1 MRNANSPNFPFK
13 ISHSYSSNNYCPHTN
28 RKKPNELRTH
38 LLNSFTNENMDMF
51 RLDCNKELNRGGY
64 HNKYYD
70 NMINIDRS
78 EGFKQYEKNKN
89 KIHLIDTLKSN
100 YSMSQNQNYLKKI
113 ISNEE
118 AQLISQKNLH
128 QNKQKHLNNS
138 CLPLTFEETKMLQ
151 ENYNINNKIP
161 YKLSRSVN
169 SKELLNKDVASSYQ
183 SKMSPLYLINMN
195 DYQISEGDKENPQRE
210 FVFQM
215 KDYKVKDPIK
225 DKVMIIHNKNK
236 VAVNK
241 WSPFYENYMKIKD
254 KGFYREGGLFSE
266 YVRTHRKE
274 FDEMQ
279 KDVDDKREKILI
291 EKGYNNYNRED
302 NVKRLKK
309 RRLPPL
315 DNKRRCKSMEE
326 YYY

>member
-1 MRNANSPNFPFK
+1 MRNANSQNFPFK
-13 ISHSYSSNNYCPHTN
+13 ISHSYSSKEYYPHIN
-28 RKKPNELRTH
+28 RKKPNELRTY

-51 RLDCNKELNRGGY
+51 RLNCNKDVNRSGY

-70 NMINIDRS
+70 NIMGLDRS
-78 EGFKQYEKNKN
+78 EGIKQYENNKN
-89 KIHLIDTLKSN
+89 KIYLIDTLKSN
-100 YSMSQNQNYLKKI
+100 YLMSQNQNYLKKI

-128 QNKQKHLNNS
+128 QNKQKYLNNS
-138 CLPLTFEETKMLQ
+138 FSPLTFEETKMLQ

-169 SKELLNKDVASSYQ
+169 SKELLNKDVVSSYQ
-183 SKMSPLYLINMN
+183 SKISPLYLINMN

-225 DKVMIIHNKNK
+225 DKIMIINNNNK
-236 VAVNK
+236 VAISK
-241 WSPFYENYMKIKD
+241 WSPFYENYMKIRN
-254 KGFYREGGLFSE
+254 KGFYREGGQFSE
-266 YVRTHRKE
+266 YVNTHRKE

-291 EKGYNNYNRED
+291 QKGYNNYNRED
-302 NVKRLKK
+302 NDKRLKR

-315 DNKRRCKSMEE
+315 DNRRRCKSMDE